1 MSPPT
6 CAGCEAYYK
15 QYVLS
20 TRHGTLSEVSEPK
33 SLSVDTDLTLGGS
46 LLPIE
51 SRNGAR
57 DSDLEDTLV
66 TDEDSDQ
73 EDIDGDLSC

>member
-1 MSPPT
+1 M
-6 CAGCEAYYK
+6 
-15 QYVLS
+15 
-20 TRHGTLSEVSEPK
+20 
-33 SLSVDTDLTLGGS
+33 DTDLTLGGS

-57 DSDLEDTLV
+57 DSDQEDTLV